1 MTGNFD
7 LNVRFQTVAPSRDI
21 VVVGAGI
28 VGCAVAYELARRG
41 ASVEIIDDRGA
52 GMGATQASAGML
64 APFNE
69 APDGGPLLD
78 IALRG
83 LEIYDSFVAQ
93 LCDDAAVTLNY
104 RRSGT
109 LEVARTDAGVAR
121 LAHTQS
127 VLAARGVDAEWLDRS
142 DLRRREPTLA
152 PSAAALFIPSQGFIG
167 AAELTRTMASAARRH
182 GARLIEHGR
191 VKRIARHGDEM
202 SVVTDRGSLTG
213 DTVVL
218 AAGSWSGQISVEGV
232 DAPLPVTPIRG
243 QLLQLQ
249 WSGPPLTRVV
259 WSERCYVVPWD
270 DGTVLVGA
278 TVEDAGFDER
288 TTVAGVQELMAAV
301 CDLAPSAS
309 AATFVAAR
317 AGLRPAAPDHLPII
331 GRSSALPSLIYA
343 TAHYRNGVLL
353 APLTA
358 RVIADLLLDDR
369 IDPMFEQTTP
379 MRFGAF

>member
-182 GARLIEHGR
+182 GARL
-191 VKRIARHGDEM
+191 K
-202 SVVTDRGSLTG
+202 
-213 DTVVL
+213 
-218 AAGSWSGQISVEGV
+218 
-232 DAPLPVTPIRG
+232 
-243 QLLQLQ
+243 
-249 WSGPPLTRVV
+249 
-259 WSERCYVVPWD
+259 
-270 DGTVLVGA
+270 
-278 TVEDAGFDER
+278 
-288 TTVAGVQELMAAV
+288 
-301 CDLAPSAS
+301 
-309 AATFVAAR
+309 
-317 AGLRPAAPDHLPII
+317 I
-331 GRSSALPSLIYA
+331 GR
-343 TAHYRNGVLL
+343 AHV
-353 APLTA
+353 
-358 RVIADLLLDDR
+358 
-369 IDPMFEQTTP
+369 
-379 MRFGAF
+379 